1 MAEKIPQLLE
11 SQSGPGRGPGRP
23 WGRMFPP
30 RGCRNGFPRE
40 PGPPPW
46 WDGPQPGPHP
56 GPEDTWDEPP
66 WNEPPWDEPP
76 WDEPPWNEPPW
87 EHQHRRHRHR
97 RCPPRGSRPFP
108 GSGDAPWKEE
118 ERWGPHYCPP
128 PPPWGDREEFQ
139 GPEDG
144 FGDSWH
150 LDVFPDSWPGFPEEE
165 QPPPWP
171 PAGPPRN
178 PGAFPEHRPPW
189 SHHPAGRRRLR
200 RSHHRQLTVVPRAW
214 CPPAPRGHKQ
224 HSKPSPAVS
233 NTSQPAA
240 KKEPQPPDPAQPPAP
255 LQGAAETPE
264 QPQDVPVGTGNVL
277 EPPSPAGSPL
287 ESPAADAG
295 AAEPPVGDSPAARGA
310 PTSGAAWITGLI
322 GCWNISLLSPPALP
336 LSTSL
341 SLCQAWNFS
350 RLFFLWHFLWVL
362 APCPSHPGIDVCPHA
377 SVSPQVELE
386 AGQTPVGD
394 QDQDPC
400 ALGTD
405 PTPPEETS
413 SCPEIQEHLEVEPC
427 SPGVPKAG
435 TAHGSHPQSP
445 AAPPHPAR
453 RELLESSSS
462 GEAGAELSPHSWEQP
477 PRGAGEAEAEAA
489 QNGPLQS
496 PQPPKNPQVPP
507 ASAAEPEVQPS
518 QASPG
523 ACTTPETSAGPQH
536 PPGSGETKPA
546 VSGQQQHCSTL
557 PTPFPAGV
565 DLRSA
570 TVLAKKAEIEQ
581 SYQQFSLTIAV
592 VATMLLQKE
601 PSMEAALGLA
611 LRANLRQCRLYH
623 LQQLEEFIDT
633 IDSATA
639 SL

>member
-11 SQSGPGRGPGRP
+11 SRSGPGRGPGRP

-46 WDGPQPGPHP
+46 WDGPQPGPPP
-56 GPEDTWDEPP
+56 GPEDTWD
-66 WNEPPWDEPP
+66 EPPWDEPP
-76 WDEPPWNEPPW
+76 WDEPPW
-87 EHQHRRHRHR
+87 EHQHRRRRHR
-97 RCPPRGSRPFP
+97 RRPPRGSRPFP

-118 ERWGPHYCPP
+118 ERWAPHYCPP

-150 LDVFPDSWPGFPEEE
+150 LDVLPDSWPGFPEEE

-224 HSKPSPAVS
+224 HSKPSPALS
-233 NTSQPAA
+233 NTSQPVAR
-240 KKEPQPPDPAQPPAP
+240 KELQPPDPAQRPAA

-295 AAEPPVGDSPAARGA
+295 AAEPPV
-310 PTSGAAWITGLI
+310 
-322 GCWNISLLSPPALP
+322 
-336 LSTSL
+336 
-341 SLCQAWNFS
+341 
-350 RLFFLWHFLWVL
+350 
-362 APCPSHPGIDVCPHA
+362 
-377 SVSPQVELE
+377 ELE

-394 QDQDPC
+394 QDHDPC

-413 SCPEIQEHLEVEPC
+413 SYPKIQEHLEVEPC

-435 TAHGSHPQSP
+435 TTHGSPPQSP

-462 GEAGAELSPHSWEQP
+462 GEAGAELSPRSWEQP

-489 QNGPLQS
+489 QDGPLQS
-496 PQPPKNPQVPP
+496 LQPPKNPQVPP
-507 ASAAEPEVQPS
+507 ASAAEPEVQPN

-523 ACTTPETSAGPQH
+523 ACTTPKTSAGPQH

-546 VSGQQQHCSTL
+546 VSGQQQLCSTL